1 MKGCTIP
8 GLRYC
13 GLYCGCGQLSF
24 GRFYAKTCLCVLDMI
39 KRARAP
45 ERVVRAK
52 AIRISKLRT
61 LRTVRT
67 MACHGRVSSLG
78 RGFGAYTGDAVH
90 I

>member
-1 MKGCTIP
+1 M
-8 GLRYC
+8 LRYLKI

-24 GRFYAKTCLCVLDMI
+24 GRFYAETCLCVLDMI
-39 KRARAP
+39 KGARAP

-78 RGFGAYTGDAVH
+78 RGWESIWGMRER